1 VTANEHLATAKD
13 RIRSTRPLVVRA
25 AEAAK
30 MLSLNHSALYGLLM
44 SGDVK
49 SFKVGH
55 RRLIPVR
62 ELEEFVARRLSEEW

>member
-1 VTANEHLATAKD
+1 
-13 RIRSTRPLVVRA
+13 
-25 AEAAK
+25 